1 MGRATWAVATAAA
14 LTLITINARAASAL
28 PPIVESR
35 PVTSS
40 GSPSVQGPAGA
51 GSAPRPQS
59 LEDRVARI
67 ERQLDNQTLVDMYTR
82 LDALTQQVQ
91 ELRGTVEEQTHHMQG
106 VEQRQREIYL
116 DFDRRL
122 RQLETQ
128 LADMQASATPS
139 APAPDAPESAGTAAS
154 AGEQA
159 AYQQAVDTL
168 RAGRNQES
176 ITSLQD
182 FLTRYPESQYAA
194 NAQYWLGEANYVMK
208 RYPEAV
214 TEFEKVARLYP
225 DSGKVP
231 DAMLKLGYSQYELD
245 QYDQAGAT
253 LNAIIDKYPKSTA
266 AQLARNRLQRINT
279 R

>member
-1 MGRATWAVATAAA
+1 MGMDRATWTAAA
-14 LTLITINARAASAL
+14 VLLLTAGAAQAASAL

-35 PVTSS
+35 PISPAASS
-40 GSPSVQGPAGA
+40 SVQGPAGA
-51 GSAPRPQS
+51 GPAQPAQS
-59 LEDRVARI
+59 LDERVARL

-91 ELRGTVEEQTHHMQG
+91 ELRGTLEEQTHNTQG

-128 LADMQASATPS
+128 LAGMQSS
-139 APAPDAPESAGTAAS
+139 APLLAPPPEETAAS
-154 AGEQA
+154 PAATGGDQA

-176 ITSLQD
+176 VALLQD
-182 FLTRYPESQYAA
+182 FLARHPESPYAS

-214 TEFEKVARLYP
+214 AEFEKVLKLYP
-225 DSGKVP
+225 DSNKVS
-231 DAMLKLGYSQYELD
+231 DAMLKLGYSQYELG
-245 QYDQAGAT
+245 QTDQATAT
-253 LNAIIDKYPKSTA
+253 LKAIVEQYPKSTA
-266 AQLARNRLQRINT
+266 AQLAQNRLQRMK